1 MLLVKVAERRATLL
15 GLNAPIG
22 HAVAVVQAP
31 PTNQRSIDAMQ
42 RSLDRLMALRR
53 QGETSVAEPAVPP
66 VTSPDDSHS
75 TH

>member
-22 HAVAVVQAP
+22 HAVVVQAP

-53 QGETSVAEPAVPP
+53 QGETSAAEPAVPP
-66 VTSPDDSHS
+66 VTSPDDSH
-75 TH
+75 